1 MIQMSFNIFP
11 TYCAAQRKEIAV
23 KAFMEFL
30 NRCKDLTG
38 IFTAVMSFLLDGG
51 RGGGILQETKPYNTN
66 GRAST
71 VTIFS
76 IQFNYFIF
84 LKCKIYV

>member
-1 MIQMSFNIFP
+1 MSVNIFF

-38 IFTAVMSFLLDGG
+38 IFTAVMSLLL
-51 RGGGILQETKPYNTN
+51 GGGVGGYYMKANHTILTDGQAKSQYFPH
-66 GRAST
+66 SSI
-71 VTIFS
+71 IFV
-76 IQFNYFIF
+76 I
-84 LKCKIYV
+84 